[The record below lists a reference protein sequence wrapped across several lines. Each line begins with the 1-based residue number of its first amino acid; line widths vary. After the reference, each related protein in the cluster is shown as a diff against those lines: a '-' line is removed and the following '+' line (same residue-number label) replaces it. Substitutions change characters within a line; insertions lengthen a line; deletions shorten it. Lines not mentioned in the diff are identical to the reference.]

1 MLITEAIV
9 DQLAAELGVGTDA
22 LREANLYAQDDVT
35 HFGQPI
41 GDQAWR
47 VPRAWRELVAS
58 ADVAARR
65 AKVADFNKVLMPLPL
80 ALLSSPP
87 IASPPIAS
95 PPIAS
100 PPIASPPIASP
111 PITSPPI
118 ASPPI
123 ASPPRRTRGGSA
135 GSACCRPS
143 TASTSP
149 PSS

>member
-1 MLITEAIV
+1 MCKTHQPPHTAFRGFGGPQGMLITEAII
-9 DQLAAELGVGTDA
+9 DQLAAELGVGADA

-95 PPIAS
+95 PP
-100 PPIASPPIASP
+100 
-111 PITSPPI
+111 
-118 ASPPI
+118 
-123 ASPPRRTRGGSA
+123 RRTRGGSA